1 MGNTHV
7 PLAGSHPSKALARED
22 LPEPVGPT
30 ITIRGLGNW
39 PKASGRRVNTSRSLV
54 GSMMPTNSRLAWAF
68 DSIQNLKIN
77 SFIDSSKGSP
87 VLVWSG
93 LVWSGQ
99 MGIPWHFFGLYFTI
113 LKHCMLLKTVRK
125 GVLLNTLATFKYN
138 NHHL

>member
-7 PLAGSHPSKALARED
+7 PLAGSHPSKALASED

-87 VLVWSG
+87 VLV
-93 LVWSGQ
+93 
-99 MGIPWHFFGLYFTI
+99 
-113 LKHCMLLKTVRK
+113 
-125 GVLLNTLATFKYN
+125 
-138 NHHL
+138 